1 MYTFILVLLIWNAIV
16 LSVYGVDKWL
26 AKMQRRR
33 ISETT
38 LLLCTFLLGG
48 YGATLGMILFNHK
61 TSKMKFRLL
70 VPLAMLVALSVCVLL
85 VLS

>member
-16 LSVYGVDKWL
+16 LSVYGVDKLL

-38 LLLCTFLLGG
+38 LLLCAFMLGG
-48 YGATLGMILFNHK
+48 YGAVLGMILFNHK